1 MKQNNRQ
8 SSINVFSFNKND
20 NLTVKDREFVCTNC
34 GNKKKDRDIHAANNM
49 IYFYLKYYNASG
61 TDVCMSVKRVK
72 FSKQILKQEST
83 TSLV

>member
-8 SSINVFSFNKND
+8 STINVFSSNKND

-34 GNKKKDRDIHAANNM
+34 GNKKDRDIHAANNM

-61 TDVCMSVKRVK
+61 TDVYMPVKRVK

-83 TSLV
+83 ASLV